1 MKQAATTKRTGSVIH
16 RYGTR
21 GGAQCGAGPDKFGHL
36 KLSVTGAPAAVTC
49 PACREPAPITR
60 EAALTAI
67 HEAAKQFRKEH
78 PAAQ

>member
-1 MKQAATTKRTGSVIH
+1 MRQQTRTTESTGSVIH
-16 RYGTR
+16 RYGAR

-36 KLSVTGAPAAVTC
+36 KLSVTGADSAVTC
-49 PACREPAPITR
+49 PACKPAPVTR
-60 EAALTAI
+60 EAALAAI